1 MDTNNVDT
9 VTWEIDHWWG
19 GLHPCSLLVAMD
31 SKGYKVLRS
40 DSPEG
45 TPLGVFSSRKEAES
59 FARAS
64 RDVTR
69 LLNLVKELSAAQS
82 IHT

>member
-1 MDTNNVDT
+1 MDTKSVET
-9 VTWEIDHWWG
+9 ATWEIDHWWG

-40 DSPEG
+40 DSPES
-45 TPLGVFSSRKEAES
+45 TPLGVFSSKKEAES

-64 RDVTR
+64 RDVAK
-69 LLNLVKELSAAQS
+69 LLDIVKELSSSQS
-82 IHT
+82 IST